1 MPDTSSKKHPEPK
14 APESP
19 KGAASQ
25 ERSFAAGFGGTLMA
39 LGRRLGHSTSVAFG
53 KVKSSSIMVSG
64 SLNVLARRL
73 GRSTGVAFTKMR
85 SSSITAGGSLIVLAQ
100 RVRRKSREFVS
111 NTWSMV
117 IDFYLRLKIRWK
129 LVIIVAAS
137 IVVVTVIISTVALNR
152 QERDMRALT
161 GVLGT
166 NLVRNLA
173 NVAKD
178 NLLLESYAPIQD
190 YISNFSYGSTPGLE
204 HFFVVNREG
213 RIVAHLVADSIN
225 ASVPADEWD
234 IIAAADSATLIE
246 TETQL
251 RFVQSVF
258 VLKEDRKFILG
269 GCSATFSKEIVLAA
283 IAEMKERIILT
294 SFVVSLLAISIVYFI
309 STKIVAII
317 IVLSEAARKVGEG
330 DLKVSVATT
339 IKDELGVLA
348 REFNLMVIQIR
359 EKTEMQKFV
368 SRAAVKM
375 LSEGKEAKLGGTRR
389 VITAMFTDIRN
400 FTTVSENQWP
410 EEVVVTLN
418 LYLDLQTKII
428 HNHGGVVDKFIGD
441 GIMSIFTG
449 NDMVKNAA
457 TAAVMIQQEANKMNR
472 ERKKE
477 KEIVLEIGIGIA
489 TGVAVMGSIGASDR
503 MDYTAIGDTVN
514 LAARLCS
521 AAEANEI
528 LATENVVNRLKGLF
542 QSRSAGKIPI
552 KGKQE
557 KVAVYQIPYPM
568 ET

>member
-1 MPDTSSKKHPEPK
+1 MIGRQFATNSNMSKKNPEPI
-14 APESP
+14 APEDQKSP
-19 KGAASQ
+19 DNTGPKPKPP
-25 ERSFAAGFGGTLMA
+25 FAPF
-39 LGRRLGHSTSVAFG
+39 
-53 KVKSSSIMVSG
+53 
-64 SLNVLARRL
+64 
-73 GRSTGVAFTKMR
+73 GVA
-85 SSSITAGGSLIVLAQ
+85 LIVLVQ
-100 RVRRKSREFVS
+100 RLRRKTVEVFVR
-111 NTWSMV
+111 TWSFTV
-117 IDFYLRLKIRWK
+117 DFYLRLRIRWK
-129 LVIIVAAS
+129 LVIIVALS
-137 IVVVTVIISTVALNR
+137 IVIVTVIISSVALNR
-152 QERDMRALT
+152 QERDMRAMT

-178 NLLLESYAPIQD
+178 NLLLESYPPIQD
-190 YISNFSYGSTPGLE
+190 YIGNFSYGSTPGLE
-204 HFFVVNREG
+204 HFFVVNRNG
-213 RIVAHLVADSIN
+213 VIVAHLVADSIN
-225 ASVPADEWD
+225 ASVPTSEWD
-234 IIAAADSATLIE
+234 IIAAADSTTLIE
-246 TETQL
+246 TDTQL

-258 VLKEDRKFILG
+258 VTKEGRKYILG
-269 GCSATFSKEIVLAA
+269 GCSATFSKDIVLAA
-283 IAEMKERIILT
+283 ISEMKERIILT
-294 SFVVSLLAISIVYFI
+294 SFVVSLLAISVVYFF

-317 IVLSEAARKVGEG
+317 IVLSEAARRVGEG
-330 DLKVSVATT
+330 DLKVTVATT

-389 VITAMFTDIRN
+389 VVTVMFTDIRN
-400 FTTVSENQWP
+400 FTMVSENQWP

-428 HNHGGVVDKFIGD
+428 HNQGGVVDKFIGD

-457 TAAVMIQQEANKMNR
+457 TAAVMIQQEATKLNR
-472 ERKKE
+472 ERKKN

-521 AAEANEI
+521 AAAANEI
-528 LATENVVNRLKGLF
+528 LATENVVSRLNGLF

-557 KVAVYQIPYPM
+557 KVAVYQVPYSV
-568 ET
+568 ES

>member
-1 MPDTSSKKHPEPK
+1 MSAKQQSKPPEPDEKNSTTSSAPRGKKGPSK
-14 APESP
+14 INS
-19 KGAASQ
+19 
-25 ERSFAAGFGGTLMA
+25 A
-39 LGRRLGHSTSVAFG
+39 LSVA
-53 KVKSSSIMVSG
+53 
-64 SLNVLARRL
+64 AR
-73 GRSTGVAFTKMR
+73 V
-85 SSSITAGGSLIVLAQ
+85 
-100 RVRRKSREFVS
+100 VRRKSREALQRV
-111 NTWSMV
+111 WSFMV
-117 IDFYLRLKIRWK
+117 DFYLRLKIRWK
-129 LVIIVAAS
+129 LVMIVAAS
-137 IVVVTVIISTVALNR
+137 IVIVTLIISTVALNR
-152 QERDMRALT
+152 QERDMRNMT
-161 GVLGT
+161 TVLGT

-178 NLLLESYAPIQD
+178 NLLLESYPPIQD
-190 YISNFSYGSTPGLE
+190 YISNFSYSSTPGLE
-204 HFFVVNREG
+204 HFFVVDRNA

-225 ASVPADEWD
+225 HNVAPGEWD
-234 IIAAADSATLIE
+234 IIAAADSTTLIE
-246 TETQL
+246 TEDQL
-251 RFVQSVF
+251 RFVQSVS
-258 VLKEDRKFILG
+258 VIKDGRRFILG
-269 GCSATFSKEIVLAA
+269 GCSATFSKEVVLAA
-283 IAEMKERIILT
+283 IADMKQRIILT
-294 SFVVSLLAISIVYFI
+294 SFLVSLVAISIVYFI

-317 IVLSEAARKVGEG
+317 IILSEAARRVGEG

-428 HNHGGVVDKFIGD
+428 HDHGGVVDKFIGD

-457 TAAVMIQQEANKMNR
+457 TAAVKIQQDAMKMNR
-472 ERKKE
+472 QRRKN
-477 KEIVLEIGIGIA
+477 KEIVLEIGVGIA
-489 TGVAVMGSIGASDR
+489 TGVAVMGSIGSSDR

-514 LAARLCS
+514 LAARLCG
-521 AAEANEI
+521 AAAPNEI
-528 LATENVVNRLKGLF
+528 LATETVVHRLNGNF
-542 QSRSAGKIPI
+542 ESQSAGRIPI

-557 KVAVYQIPYPM
+557 KVSVYLIPYPA
-568 ET
+568 EK